1 MFKKFVF
8 IFLVLSLFL
17 VNPIILYANEE
28 EDLEKKLIEL
38 SNKKDTVSNQIKILN
53 SQYELTL
60 LKITQTEN
68 SIKNLEKEIND
79 LSIKINNLDNQLDEL
94 SSIYVLQIIQ
104 NYKLQKNV
112 PPFAFFFS
120 DNLNNYL
127 NQYKYVSNVQKASQN
142 SLINMETVRSNYD
155 AQKTQ
160 KAKKQQEMETLQ
172 QTLATQKKTLD
183 GQKIAKNQLL
193 KTTEEEYV
201 KVQQQLA
208 ALRSFST
215 SAGGS
220 SCLDSSPGVG
230 NDGNFYSQRDPLWC
244 KKYIGIS
251 KDTVG
256 EVGCYISSL
265 SMVYKKIGS
274 NITPLSYASNPSNF
288 WGNTAYMTNPSPPSG
303 YTYKQVAY
311 SSDIIDKELKDGRYV
326 IAQMKMRNIA
336 GMHFIVIISGSNGS
350 YKIHDPWF
358 GADLNFSDR
367 YSTSGVIS
375 LRLITK

>member
-1 MFKKFVF
+1 MFKKIVF
-8 IFLVLSLFL
+8 LFL
-17 VNPIILYANEE
+17 ALSFFLLNPISLYADEQ
-28 EDLEKKLIEL
+28 EDLEKKLAEL
-38 SNKKDTVSNQIKILN
+38 STKKDTLSNQIKILN
-53 SQYELTL
+53 SQYDLTL
-60 LKITQTEN
+60 LRITQTEN

-79 LSIKINNLDNQLDEL
+79 LSIKINNLNDQLNEL
-94 SSIYVLQIIQ
+94 SSLYVTEIIQ

-112 PPFAFFFS
+112 PPFAFLFS
-120 DNLNNYL
+120 DSLNNYL
-127 NQYKYVSNVQKASQN
+127 EQYKYVSNVQKASQN

-155 AQKTQ
+155 VQKTQ
-160 KAKKQQEMETLQ
+160 KAQKQQEMENLQ
-172 QTLATQKKTLD
+172 TTLATQKNNLD
-183 GQKIAKNQLL
+183 SQKIAKNQLL
-193 KTTEEEYV
+193 KTTEQEYD

-220 SCLDSSPGVG
+220 SCLEKKPGVG
-230 NDGNFYSQRDPLWC
+230 SDGNFYSQRDPDWC

-265 SMVYKKIGS
+265 SMVYKKLGS
-274 NITPLSYASNPSNF
+274 SITPLSYASNPSNF
-288 WGNTAYMTNPSPPSG
+288 WGNTAYMINPTPPLG
-303 YTYKQVAY
+303 YVYKQVTY
-311 SSDIIDKELKDGRYV
+311 SSNTVDNELSTGRYV
-326 IAQMKMRNIA
+326 IAQMKMKNIA
-336 GMHFIVIISGSNGS
+336 GMHFIVIISGRNGN

-367 YSTSGVIS
+367 YSTSGIMS

>member
-38 SNKKDTVSNQIKILN
+38 NNKKDTVSNQIKILN